1 MIIVAKIVD
10 AGRLPNGVERTV
22 MKRWA
27 ALPGET
33 LNRGFLTVASRMHCV
48 PCKFGADRLENPI
61 TRFAPR
67 NRRRDRLLLRT
78 ARAGD
83 IQVCHLPINPRFS

>member
-33 LNRGFLTVASRMHCV
+33 LNPWIPHG
-48 PCKFGADRLENPI
+48 
-61 TRFAPR
+61 RFQNALCP
-67 NRRRDRLLLRT
+67 L
-78 ARAGD
+78 
-83 IQVCHLPINPRFS
+83 